1 MRTIKEVSAV
11 PLTEAEKR
19 AVKKYH
25 AKFDELKL
33 RVPAGEGAAIK
44 AHAGARGET
53 TNEFIKRA
61 VNETM
66 KRDQESSEQA

>member
-1 MRTIKEVSAV
+1 MCSGGRELMLV

-44 AHAGARGET
+44 AHAQARGET

-61 VNETM
+61 VKETM
-66 KRDQESSEQA
+66 AREEDSIK